1 MSTPRS
7 NAVRV
12 RSSITRVLLPVV
24 TLAVLA
30 ACGGND
36 DANRGGMPEGVE
48 EQPDSPQTIT
58 LGTPTPRA
66 TPPPSARPGKPT
78 NTAPPP
84 VASSQITVVPGRF
97 GADPAVKG
105 LVAKYPLYYQALVK
119 RDSNIVKTSFPAFFY
134 ADTAINIDAA
144 KASGWVMRPPASV
157 VVVGT
162 SKQPF
167 GVVRLNLCRSP
178 RLQWWNPKTRK
189 FVVNAPKGTAEAID
203 MVRTGLGWTM
213 YKVVS
218 PVPKGINCTTVRY
231 PA

>member
-1 MSTPRS
+1 M
-7 NAVRV
+7 RV
-12 RSSITRVLLPVV
+12 RSAITRVLLPVV

-30 ACGGND
+30 ACGGNG

-58 LGTPTPRA
+58 LGTPTPPA
-66 TPPPSARPGKPT
+66 TSPSKRPGKPT
-78 NTAPPP
+78 KPTKTAPPP
-84 VASSQITVVPGRF
+84 VASSQLTVVPGRF
-97 GADPAVKG
+97 GADPAVQG
-105 LVAKYPLYYQALVK
+105 LVAKYPLYYQALVR

-162 SKQPF
+162 SKQPY

-178 RLQWWNPKTRK
+178 RLQWWNPKTRT
-189 FVVNAPKGTAEAID
+189 FVRNAPKGTAEAID
-203 MVRTGLGWTM
+203 MVRTGVGWTM
-213 YKVVS
+213 YRVVS
-218 PVPKGINCTTVRY
+218 PVPKGINCSTVRY